1 MKPSSEAKEVVQ
13 GLTPIERVRLAR
25 EPGRPQT
32 LDYIEGLA
40 RDFFEIHGDRR
51 YADDEAIVTG
61 LGYLGRN
68 AVAIAGHQ
76 RGRSTAERI
85 RRNFGRAHPE
95 GYRKAARLFDLADR
109 FRLPIVTFIDTQ
121 GAEPGIGAEERG
133 QGEAIAT
140 NLVLMARV
148 TVPIIACVIGEGGS
162 GGALALGVANRVLMQ
177 ENASYSVITPE
188 GCAAIL
194 WRDANPEKVAAA
206 AAALKL
212 SAQDLLDLKVID
224 EVVPEPPGGA
234 HRNPA
239 QAVALLGAAISR
251 HLTKLSKMRP
261 QQLRRERER
270 KFAEMGNGFLLR
282 STARIGDSTA

>member
-194 WRDANPEKVAAA
+194 WRDAEQAPKAAA
-206 AAALKL
+206 AFKPDAVHCLEL
-212 SAQDLLDLKVID
+212 GVID
-224 EVVPEPPGGA
+224 AIVPEPPGGA
-234 HRNPA
+234 QTDHDEAARLLKA
-239 QAVALLGAAISR
+239 ALAEALDDLDDTPGEE
-251 HLTKLSKMRP
+251 
-261 QQLRRERER
+261 LRRRR
-270 KFAEMGNGFLLR
+270 
-282 STARIGDSTA
+282 